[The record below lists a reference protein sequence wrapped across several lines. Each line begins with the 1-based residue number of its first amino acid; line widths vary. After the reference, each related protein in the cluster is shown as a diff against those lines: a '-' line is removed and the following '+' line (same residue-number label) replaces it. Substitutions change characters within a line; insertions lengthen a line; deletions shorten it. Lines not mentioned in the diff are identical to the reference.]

1 MRDVRSESLH
11 TTTMSR
17 TPVFGSFPDG
27 TVRSFNS
34 ARCHRVHSGEK
45 SRGHLLSG
53 KLPKTGVVSNSM
65 FTHEPVML
73 TEILDVFS
81 GLSGGVFLDATLG
94 GAGHAHAV
102 LEAHPKIELLGIDRD
117 EHALAFARERLSVF
131 SERVTLRHARFDR
144 VAEVLTQTNTH
155 SLAGVLF
162 DLGVSSP
169 QLDHADR
176 GFSYRHDSPL
186 DMRMDQSQ
194 SFSALQVVNEF
205 TAEHLVQILKENADE
220 RFAGRIA
227 KAIVRSRPI
236 HTTLE
241 LAEVVITAIPAA
253 ARRRGGHP
261 AKRTFQAI
269 RIEVNHELAVLPIA
283 LSSAIA
289 ALAPG
294 ARLAVLTYH
303 SGEDRIT
310 KSIMRDA
317 ETGGCTC
324 LATLPCVCGRKALVR
339 RVRTPKTPS
348 DAEQIAN
355 RRSTAARLRVVERL
369 GSGLEM

>member
-11 TTTMSR
+11 TTTMSG

-53 KLPKTGVVSNSM
+53 KLPRTGVVSNNM

-73 TEILDVFS
+73 AEILDVFS

-102 LEAHPKIELLGIDRD
+102 LEAHPNIELLGIDRD

-205 TAEHLVQILKENADE
+205 SAENLVQILKENADE

-269 RIEVNHELAVLPIA
+269 RIEVNHELAVLPNA
-283 LSSAIA
+283 LSSAID

-324 LATLPCVCGRKALVR
+324 PATLPCVCGRKALVR

-348 DAEQIAN
+348 DAEQAVN

-369 GSGLEM
+369 DSGMEM

>member
-11 TTTMSR
+11 TTTMSG

-53 KLPKTGVVSNSM
+53 KLPRTGVVSNNM

-102 LEAHPKIELLGIDRD
+102 LEAHPNIELLGIDRD

-205 TAEHLVQILKENADE
+205 TAEHLIQILKENADE

-269 RIEVNHELAVLPIA
+269 RIEVNHELAVLPNA

-324 LATLPCVCGRKALVR
+324 PATLPCVCGRKALVR

-348 DAEQIAN
+348 DAEQTIN

-369 GSGLEM
+369 DSGLEM

>member
-11 TTTMSR
+11 TTTMSG

-53 KLPKTGVVSNSM
+53 KLPRTGVVSNNM

-73 TEILDVFS
+73 AEILDVFS
-81 GLSGGVFLDATLG
+81 GLSGGVFLDTTLG

-102 LEAHPKIELLGIDRD
+102 LEAHPNIELLGIDRD

-205 TAEHLVQILKENADE
+205 TAEHLIQILKENADE

-269 RIEVNHELAVLPIA
+269 RIEVNHELAVLPNA

-289 ALAPG
+289 ALASG

-324 LATLPCVCGRKALVR
+324 PATLPCVCGRKALVR

-348 DAEQIAN
+348 DAEQTIN

-369 GSGLEM
+369 DSGLEM

>member
-11 TTTMSR
+11 TTTMSG

-53 KLPKTGVVSNSM
+53 KLPRTGVVSNNM

-73 TEILDVFS
+73 AEILDVFS
-81 GLSGGVFLDATLG
+81 GLSGGVFLDTTLG

-102 LEAHPKIELLGIDRD
+102 LEAHPNIELLGIDRD

-205 TAEHLVQILKENADE
+205 TAEHLIQILKENADE

-269 RIEVNHELAVLPIA
+269 RIEVNHELAVLPNA

-324 LATLPCVCGRKALVR
+324 PATLPCVCGRKALVR

-348 DAEQIAN
+348 DAEQTIN

-369 GSGLEM
+369 DSGLEM

>member
-11 TTTMSR
+11 TTTMSG

-53 KLPKTGVVSNSM
+53 KLPRTGVVSNNM

-73 TEILDVFS
+73 AEILDVFS
-81 GLSGGVFLDATLG
+81 GLSGGVFLDTTLG

-102 LEAHPKIELLGIDRD
+102 LEAHPNIELLGIDRD

-205 TAEHLVQILKENADE
+205 TAEHLIQILKENADE

-269 RIEVNHELAVLPIA
+269 RIEVNHELAVLPNA
-283 LSSAIA
+283 LSSAID

-324 LATLPCVCGRKALVR
+324 PATLPCVCGRKALVR

-348 DAEQIAN
+348 DAEQTIN

-369 GSGLEM
+369 DSGLEM

>member
-1 MRDVRSESLH
+1 MRDVRSESLY

-53 KLPKTGVVSNSM
+53 KLPRTGVVSNNM

-94 GAGHAHAV
+94 GAGHAYAA
-102 LEAHPKIELLGIDRD
+102 LEAHPDIELLGIDRD

-144 VAEVLTQTNTH
+144 VAEVLAQTNTH

-269 RIEVNHELAVLPIA
+269 RIEVNHELAVLPVA
-283 LSSAIA
+283 LSSAID

-303 SGEDRIT
+303 SGEDRIA

-317 ETGGCTC
+317 ETGGCAC
-324 LATLPCVCGRKALVR
+324 PATLPCVCGRKAVVR

-348 DAEQIAN
+348 DAEQTIN

-369 GSGLEM
+369 DSGLEI

>member
-1 MRDVRSESLH
+1 
-11 TTTMSR
+11 
-17 TPVFGSFPDG
+17 
-27 TVRSFNS
+27 
-34 ARCHRVHSGEK
+34 
-45 SRGHLLSG
+45 
-53 KLPKTGVVSNSM
+53 M

-73 TEILDVFS
+73 AEIRDVFS

-94 GAGHAHAV
+94 GAGHAYAV
-102 LEAHPKIELLGIDRD
+102 LEAHPDIELLGIDRD

-144 VAEVLTQTNTH
+144 VAEVLAQTNTH

-205 TAEHLVQILKENADE
+205 SAENLVQILKENADE

-261 AKRTFQAI
+261 A
-269 RIEVNHELAVLPIA
+269 
-283 LSSAIA
+283 SS
-289 ALAPG
+289 
-294 ARLAVLTYH
+294 
-303 SGEDRIT
+303 
-310 KSIMRDA
+310 
-317 ETGGCTC
+317 
-324 LATLPCVCGRKALVR
+324 
-339 RVRTPKTPS
+339 
-348 DAEQIAN
+348 
-355 RRSTAARLRVVERL
+355 
-369 GSGLEM
+369 